1 MMTLQQFREHV
12 LTGKTVEEL
21 YSLIEDFKIE
31 KVFLKVGIEQKN
43 IVSFTLPPETMM
55 TKINNYRLYIQE
67 TYDQIEKMGGTSN
80 RTADEAFALKFQEN
94 LENID
99 QIDYQI
105 GGYFEGYEDY
115 KMQFEDNKA
124 VFTKDD
130 GSPKQVVMDK
140 DTCLN
145 DLRELYMGEWRE
157 LYQADDYG
165 QDISDGTSWS
175 VAIYYK
181 NGMETVGFEGNNAF
195 PYNFGHFNNLITGG
209 LI

>member
-1 MMTLQQFREHV
+1 MMTLNQFREHV

-124 VFTKDD
+124 VFTKD
-130 GSPKQVVMDK
+130 GESPKQAAMDK
-140 DTCLN
+140 ETCLN
-145 DLRELYMGEWRE
+145 ELRELYMGEWRE
-157 LYQADDYG
+157 LYDSNDYG
-165 QDISDGTSWS
+165 SDILDGTSWS
-175 VAIYYK
+175 VVIHYK
-181 NGMETVGFEGNNAF
+181 NGLETVGFAGNNAF